1 MKEGR
6 KELEE
11 EQQKIQNLIAE
22 EKREAKY
29 ENSNQLGGG
38 PTKIKVRWKSSTEWN
53 ESENQV
59 YTSGS
64 LRTIFSKYGDV
75 NVVVVSD
82 ASTARK
88 G

>member
-11 EQQKIQNLIAE
+11 EQERIQNLIAK
-22 EKREAKY
+22 EKEQAKH
-29 ENSNQLGGG
+29 ENSRQLGGG
-38 PTKIKVRWKSSTEWN
+38 PAKIKVRWKSSNEWD

-75 NVVVVSD
+75 NVVVVSG